1 MPPFGADEILPP
13 HRPWRDRRSVSCEK
27 YEAVAKEHS
36 MNARQPTL
44 VVISLALFLANM
56 PGRAQQA
63 PNQDGGRLPTAPPP
77 II

>member
-63 PNQDGGRLPTAPPP
+63 PNQD
-77 II
+77 

>member
-1 MPPFGADEILPP
+1 
-13 HRPWRDRRSVSCEK
+13 
-27 YEAVAKEHS
+27 